1 MSRWRGR
8 GSVAAVVTAVVAA
21 GTALFAAGSWLL
33 DDPENP
39 AVVVTWTGSTT
50 TLPVATTPPPTA
62 PPEPVVIQPGPPM
75 GLKVANGTPNRP
87 AIAFD
92 SSIPVA
98 DGLVYV
104 LVLGS
109 DARPNEDL
117 LKTRAD
123 SIHLLA
129 INSASGQGTIVGFPR
144 DAYVQFPNGRR
155 GKINDALAR
164 GGPTFVADTVR
175 RLSGLPIDYVVT
187 TGFHGMQKMVDD
199 LGGLDVHVD
208 RRMNDRMSGARFQ
221 PGWHHFVGGEALAY
235 ARNRHDVPNGD
246 FSRSENHG
254 RLMLAALEKLRAE
267 VGDDRGLLHWLSVL
281 RKWCVIDVPAD
292 RLPGLAALAR
302 RIDPSKMSN
311 VVLPGRI
318 GWAGGASV
326 VYLTADAPALFADL
340 RDDAVIGAAAPPSTT
355 TSTPAAPPAQTSTTT
370 TTTTAPTAP
379 AVTTSTSSTTTS
391 TTSPVR
397 VP

>member
-1 MSRWRGR
+1 MTRWRGS
-8 GSVAAVVTAVVAA
+8 GSVAAVAMAVLAA
-21 GTALFAAGSWLL
+21 GTGLVAAGSWLL
-33 DDPENP
+33 REPDDP
-39 AVVVTWTGSTT
+39 ALVVTWTGTT
-50 TLPVATTPPPTA
+50 TTRPVATTPPPTA
-62 PPEPVVIQPGPPM
+62 PPEPLVIQPGPPM
-75 GLKVANGTPNRP
+75 GLKVANGTPNRA
-87 AIAFD
+87 AIPFD
-92 SSIPVA
+92 SSIPVPE
-98 DGLVYV
+98 GLVFV

-117 LKTRAD
+117 LRTRAD

-129 INSASGQGTIVGFPR
+129 INGASGHGTIVGFPR

-164 GGPTFVADTVR
+164 GGPAFVADTVR

-267 VGDDRGLLHWLSVL
+267 VGDDGGLLRWLGVL

-318 GWAGGASV
+318 GSAGGASV

-340 RDDAVIGAAAPPSTT
+340 RDDAVIGAAASPTT
-355 TSTPAAPPAQTSTTT
+355 TSTSAPSPATTSTSAPGGAAATTPSSSTTQPAPTTT
-370 TTTTAPTAP
+370 TT
-379 AVTTSTSSTTTS
+379 
-391 TTSPVR
+391 SPVL